1 MVEAPVFPLEPAQTL
16 AAPLVEDMQ
25 PVAPTAE
32 SFAEPAVS
40 DSLHDDVLDA
50 TMPVE
55 GVEPAPVPVP
65 VEVRPP
71 EVVPVAEIFAQRA
84 F

>member
-1 MVEAPVFPLEPAQTL
+1 
-16 AAPLVEDMQ
+16 MQ